1 MMSDHHPD
9 PFGDALQQGVQRAI
23 QLGSGAVTAAQ
34 VYLFHRSTQARAVDE
49 RDDRARRA
57 LHAQI
62 RAEQQAGRAGWAPA
76 LDPAW
81 LREAT
86 LVQVARAW
94 SAAVP
99 YSDRNVPWYEPAA
112 ATALRKCEERLREL
126 HPYAMA
132 RYDRLRAEG
141 LGPAEAMQ
149 EAAPLFARPARAHDA
164 RATPR
169 PMVTTGEGLGA
180 GRPGA
185 GPSPSSGG
193 PDDLPGAGL
202 VIAEQDRAVTAE
214 RVRAADLDAATDQ
227 TATPRTDERTTNL
240 VAARD
245 ATATAGAATAR
256 ARRAA
261 RPGRPWE
268 PDFPIP
274 LREGLAAGSR
284 RSRVLASRTAAPLAA
299 AQRVGWTQNARP

>member
-1 MMSDHHPD
+1 MMPDNHPD

-23 QLGSGAVTAAQ
+23 QLGSGAVSAAQ
-34 VYLFHRSTQARAVDE
+34 MYLFHRNAQARAVGE

-86 LVQVARAW
+86 LLQVARAW

-99 YSDRNVPWYEPAA
+99 YSDRAVPWYEPAA
-112 ATALRKCEERLREL
+112 ATAVRKCEERLRDL

-132 RYDRLRAEG
+132 RYDRLRADG

-149 EAAPLFARPARAHDA
+149 EAAPLFARPPRAHDPSS
-164 RATPR
+164 TPR
-169 PMVTTGEGLGA
+169 PMVTAGDGLDVGQA
-180 GRPGA
+180 EAGA
-185 GPSPSSGG
+185 GPWPGG
-193 PDDLPGAGL
+193 PGDLPGAGL
-202 VIAEQDRAVTAE
+202 VIAEQDRAAAAE
-214 RVRAADLDAATDQ
+214 RVRAADLDTATDL
-227 TATPRTDERTTNL
+227 TATPRMDERTTNL

-245 ATATAGAATAR
+245 AAATASAAAAR

-261 RPGRPWE
+261 RPARPWE
-268 PDFPIP
+268 RDFPMPI
-274 LREGLAAGSR
+274 RDVLAAVSR
-284 RSRVLASRTAAPLAA
+284 GTRVLAPRAAASHAA
-299 AQRVGWTQNARP
+299 AQRVGQARSPRP

>member
-1 MMSDHHPD
+1 MMPDQHPD
-9 PFGDALQQGVQRAI
+9 PFGDALQQAVHRAI
-23 QLGSGAVTAAQ
+23 PLGSGAVAAAQ
-34 VYLFHRSTQARAVDE
+34 VCLFRRNRQARAVDE

-94 SAAVP
+94 SKAVP
-99 YSDRNVPWYEPAA
+99 YSDRAVPWYEPAA
-112 ATALRKCEERLREL
+112 ATALRKCEERLRDL

-132 RYDRLRAEG
+132 RYDRLRADG

-164 RATPR
+164 SATPR
-169 PMVTTGEGLGA
+169 PMVTAGEGLGV
-180 GRPGA
+180 GRAEA
-185 GPSPSSGG
+185 GPGSSPGG
-193 PDDLPGAGL
+193 PGDLPGAGL
-202 VIAEQDRAVTAE
+202 VIAEQDRAATAE
-214 RVRAADLDAATDQ
+214 RVRVADLDAAADVA
-227 TATPRTDERTTNL
+227 ATPRADERTMNL

-245 ATATAGAATAR
+245 AAAPASAAAAR
-256 ARRAA
+256 ARGTA

-268 PDFPIP
+268 RDFPMPI
-274 LREGLAAGSR
+274 RDVLAAVSR
-284 RSRVLASRTAAPLAA
+284 GTRVLPPRPAASSAA
-299 AQRVGWTQNARP
+299 AQRAGWTQGPRP